1 MKKLLSLALACLL
14 LFSLSAC
21 GREPKEEVSDEK
33 PVIYLYPEQ
42 ETDVRVTLDLAG
54 ELTCAYP
61 AYGDGWSVRAA
72 PDGTLTDESGQTYR
86 YLYWEGTSEASYD
99 FATGFCVSGEDTA
112 AFLEDALA
120 QLGLTREEANEFIIY
135 WLPQMQDNA
144 YNLISFQQDVYTDSA
159 KLTVDPA
166 PDTLLRVF
174 MAWRS
179 SEKFVDLPAQ
189 GLSAPERTGFTV
201 VEWGGCAVQ

>member
-21 GREPKEEVSDEK
+21 GREPKEEVSNEK

-72 PDGTLTDESGQTYR
+72 PDGTLTDQGRAVLHSVADGVLAPSQGAALLGAIGTLARVTELDELESR
-86 YLYWEGTSEASYD
+86 IAALEARNGKS
-99 FATGFCVSGEDTA
+99 
-112 AFLEDALA
+112 
-120 QLGLTREEANEFIIY
+120 
-135 WLPQMQDNA
+135 
-144 YNLISFQQDVYTDSA
+144 
-159 KLTVDPA
+159 
-166 PDTLLRVF
+166 
-174 MAWRS
+174 
-179 SEKFVDLPAQ
+179 
-189 GLSAPERTGFTV
+189 
-201 VEWGGCAVQ
+201 